1 VPLVWFAFVGVCA
14 ATGTPADIIE
24 RLNGFVREAVA
35 TPQYE
40 HLMDTLGSVPI
51 ASSPEELQALM
62 DSAVH
67 DTAPIVDE
75 FKLQMD

>member
-1 VPLVWFAFVGVCA
+1 
-14 ATGTPADIIE
+14 
-24 RLNGFVREAVA
+24 
-35 TPQYE
+35 
-40 HLMDTLGSVPI
+40 MDTLGSVPI